1 MVLRRGAD
9 GATET
14 ADTVGAARTR
24 SEQEALTPSYSQCM
38 AVRQPSSPLRR
49 RSRASLRRPP
59 PPLYRPR

>member
-24 SEQEALTPSYSQCM
+24 SEQEVGHQGPRSEFARKDVL
-38 AVRQPSSPLRR
+38 VRDTFSIADKFLSGLKVI
-49 RSRASLRRPP
+49 
-59 PPLYRPR
+59 

>member
-38 AVRQPSSPLRR
+38 AVRQPSSPRARR
-49 RSRASLRRPP
+49 APLPCGTRTRPSTS
-59 PPLYRPR
+59 PR